1 MKPDVLSIRQKLRMT
16 ALVLFA
22 SLLMSASGIEAP
34 KVGTIAWANRGEA
47 PQAELKGYLPSASV
61 ESQGGDS
68 GKVASWVRA
77 LDRIGEVHGFVVLR
91 RGRLVAEGAWAPYGL
106 DSPHA
111 LNGLASVIGAA
122 AAGADAMEKSVS
134 GLPSGERLEALSAT
148 ETERTLDEA
157 RRVRELI
164 RDGGMWYEQFVT
176 RHFSAFLG
184 FSWER
189 SFTPGDGAGRKT
201 KVRDLALVGQ
211 LALWRGNWF
220 GRRLMNADW
229 AERYYR
235 FSVRPSG
242 LRVARGERGQILAVM
257 PSADLVVAIVA
268 DTAEGDRIVS
278 LVENELVPSFGEHPR
293 EENPAA
299 SEDLTRLCRSL
310 SLPEVGNE
318 ASCGATVGVVY
329 DLPANRYGYSQF
341 RLSHAKGGGCLELVR
356 PGCAQ
361 VVPFAASPKRTSGTF
376 VFADSRGEDPLF
388 ANGKYKI
395 SATGGWQ
402 TPTTCLVRVYL
413 TETADRYDF
422 MVDLSDG
429 EAPRLTVT
437 RGSERNDQLVL
448 TGKRAETICGVK
460 RVQPRAE
467 IIWTH
472 PIRKA
477 GYIGWPTVMRR
488 KNGELIVSYSGN
500 REAHVCP
507 YGREELIRSFDG
519 GETWT
524 QKPEIFHNSIVDDRD
539 SGIVETENGSLVAAW
554 FSSTS
559 FAGGYPKAM
568 SKLPK
573 DLVDAARGF
582 WTRRSTDGGKTWE
595 DPVPHRGSAPHGAI
609 RLRDGRL
616 LFVGTANSRA
626 ITWNPAH
633 YPEGTSCMM
642 VEESRDDGRSWQM
655 LAKYVPQKPFAA
667 WEDTFEPY
675 PVETADGRILVFCRS
690 ERSPVMTQVESTD
703 GGRTWGAM
711 SKTPIRGLPPHFVTL
726 ADGRIVCTYAN
737 RGTRHEMAVVSE
749 DQGRTWDVANGVFLS
764 RGPKIDMG
772 YPSTVQNDDGTLLTV
787 YYQPETADEAP
798 CLMATKWRLLK

>member
-1 MKPDVLSIRQKLRMT
+1 MGTKQLIRNGT
-16 ALVLFA
+16 LVVCG
-22 SLLMSASGIEAP
+22 LLAAIFLPAFGTDAP
-34 KVGTIAWANRGEA
+34 KVGTIDWANRGDA
-47 PQAELKGYLPSASV
+47 PKSLLNGYLPSASV

-68 GKVASWVRA
+68 VKVASWVRE
-77 LDRIGEVHGFVVLR
+77 LDDIGEIHGFVVLR
-91 RGRLVAEGAWAPYGL
+91 HGRLVAEGAWAPYDL
-106 DSPHA
+106 KSPHA

-134 GLPSGERLEALSAT
+134 DLPSGERLTALTVTDT
-148 ETERTLDEA
+148 EQTLAEA
-157 RRVRELI
+157 RLVRELI
-164 RDGGMWYEQFVT
+164 KGGGMWYEQFVT

-189 SFTPGDGAGRKT
+189 GFTPGDGIGRKT
-201 KVRDLALVGQ
+201 MVRDLALVGQ
-211 LALWRGNWF
+211 LALWKGDWF
-220 GRRLMNADW
+220 GRRLMNEDW
-229 AERYYR
+229 AAQYHR
-235 FSVRPSG
+235 FFTRPSG

-257 PSADLVVAIVA
+257 PSADLVVAVVA
-268 DTAEGDRIVS
+268 DTTEGERIVS
-278 LVENELVPSFGEHPR
+278 LIEKKLVPSFGDHPHD
-293 EENPAA
+293 ENPAESSA
-299 SEDLTRLCRSL
+299 LERLCKGL
-310 SLPEVGNE
+310 SLPEVGDLVP
-318 ASCGATVGVVY
+318 CGAKLDVTY
-329 DLPANRYGYSQF
+329 DLPSNRYGYSQF
-341 RLSHAKGGGCLELVR
+341 RLSLTKTGGNLELVR

-361 VVPFAASPKRTSGTF
+361 VISFAAAPKRVFGEF
-376 VFADSRGEDPLF
+376 VFQDAKGEDPLF
-388 ANGKYKI
+388 ANGKYRI

-402 TPTTCLVRVYL
+402 TPTKCRVRVYL
-413 TETADRYDF
+413 TETADRYDYEI
-422 MVDLSDG
+422 DLSDC
-429 EAPRLTVT
+429 ATPRLTVI
-437 RGSERNDQLVL
+437 RGSERNRPLVL
-448 TGKRAETICGVK
+448 TGKRAEQICGVK

-477 GYIGWPTVMRR
+477 EYIGWPTVMRR

-524 QKPEIFHNSIVDDRD
+524 RKPEIFHNSIIDDRD
-539 SGIVETENGSLVAAW
+539 SGIVETASGTLVAAW

-559 FAGGYPKAM
+559 FAGGYPKATA
-568 SKLPK
+568 KLPK
-573 DLVDAARGF
+573 DLVDAARGY
-582 WTRRSTDGGKTWE
+582 WTRRSMDGGKTWE
-595 DPVPHRGSAPHGAI
+595 APVPHRGSAPHGAI

-616 LFVGTANSRA
+616 LFVGTAHNRN

-633 YPEGTSCMM
+633 YPEGKSCMM
-642 VEESRDDGRSWQM
+642 VEESKDDGRSWQV
-655 LAKYVPQKPFAA
+655 LSQYVPQKPFFA
-667 WEDTFEPY
+667 WEDVFEPY

-690 ERSPVMTQVESTD
+690 EKSSVMTQVESSD

-726 ADGRIVCTYAN
+726 TDGKIVCTYAD

-749 DQGRTWDVANGVFLS
+749 DQGRTWDVPNNVFLCK
-764 RGPKIDMG
+764 GPKIDMG

-787 YYQPETADEAP
+787 YYQSETAEETP